1 MNGADTH
8 GDTFI
13 GRPGNAPPSSP
24 DERPDYLSTM
34 LFVAALFHGVLILG
48 VSFTA
53 GDLENSSQ
61 DSASMEVVILN
72 RDYDLRPDSTE
83 AAYLAQQ
90 SLSGSGTTEENVALR
105 VAYGRDSDPIM
116 PGPEQ
121 DGANN
126 QMQQQSRQL
135 SEQQQMLYARAAN
148 AGALSEESRQ
158 QAVIEQAPM
167 RTGMTGTANSVEI
180 VATPDAETVM
190 KGAQPR
196 QLLISANTRESRIA
210 AYLDGWKRRVERVGT
225 INFPRS
231 VLNSPGTRNPVL
243 EVSIAANGDLT
254 EVIILTGSGNRD
266 LDMAA
271 VDILRRAA
279 PFDRFPEYLRNDYD
293 ELKFSYEWQFT
304 GNSVGRMTVP

>member
-1 MNGADTH
+1 MNGADMH
-8 GDTFI
+8 GKTFI
-13 GRPGNAPPSSP
+13 GIPGNAPPTSL
-24 DERPDYLSTM
+24 EARPDNLATM
-34 LFVAALFHGVLILG
+34 LFIAALIHGVLILG
-48 VSFTA
+48 ISFSG
-53 GDLENSSQ
+53 GDFSSSSL
-61 DSASMEVVILN
+61 DTASMEVVILN
-72 RDYDLRPDSTE
+72 RDYEDRPDSTD

-90 SLSGSGTTEENVALR
+90 SLSGSGTTEEDAALR
-105 VAYGRDSDPIM
+105 VAYGRDSDPVM

-121 DGANN
+121 DGINDRP
-126 QMQQQSRQL
+126 QQLARES
-135 SEQQQMLYARAAN
+135 SAQQMLYARTPDSGTIA
-148 AGALSEESRQ
+148 EQSRQ
-158 QAVIEQAPM
+158 QAVDQAPM
-167 RTGMTGTANSVEI
+167 RTGMPGTANSVEI
-180 VATPDAETVM
+180 LATPDSETVM

-231 VLNSPGTRNPVL
+231 ALAIPGTSNPVL

-254 EVIILTGSGNRD
+254 EVIILKGSGSRE

-271 VDILRRAA
+271 VDILRMAS

-304 GNSVGRMTVP
+304 ANSVGRMTVP